1 MTKPEPTDP
10 DRGTSRPVTGPPVGR
25 RLFLGLVAL
34 GAGAVV
40 TGGPISHALSNV
52 QAKVAAKDPTGLS
65 GLIPGGGWRYYTVS
79 NGYPGVDH
87 ATYRLTVKG
96 LVDKPLTLSLHDL
109 KSLPRTSLVRDF
121 QCVTGWRVPKVHWS
135 GVLLSDVLAAAGA
148 HPGAGAV
155 QFRSFDGVYTE
166 CLTMAQ
172 AMRSDV
178 LVADTMEGVPV
189 TRNHGGPVRMLV
201 APMYGYKS
209 CKWVS
214 AIRVVPQV
222 IPGYWEHFGYDEDG
236 WVGRSNGRNDAPT

>member
-1 MTKPEPTDP
+1 MTGLNDGDGGSAGPL
-10 DRGTSRPVTGPPVGR
+10 TGAPVGR

-40 TGGPISHALSNV
+40 AGGPLSRGFNNLH
-52 QAKVAAKDPTGLS
+52 AKVSAHDPTGLS

-79 NGYPGVDH
+79 DGYPGVDH
-87 ATYRLTVKG
+87 STYRLNVVG
-96 LVDKPLTLSLHDL
+96 LVDKPLHLSLDDL
-109 KSLPRTSLVRDF
+109 QALPRTKLVRDF

-135 GVLLSDVLAAAGA
+135 GVRLADVLAAAEV
-148 HPGAGAV
+148 HRSAGAV
-155 QFRSFDGVYTE
+155 QFVSFDGVYTE

-178 LVADTMEGVPV
+178 LVADTMESAPV

-209 CKWVS
+209 CKWLS
-214 AIRVVPQV
+214 GIRVVPHV
-222 IPGYWEHFGYDEDG
+222 IPGYWENFGYDEDG
-236 WVGRSNGRNDAPT
+236 WVGRSNGRSDAPT

>member
-1 MTKPEPTDP
+1 MTAPNA
-10 DRGTSRPVTGPPVGR
+10 RGVASGPPVGR
-25 RLFLGLVAL
+25 RVFLGLVAL

-40 TGGPISHALSNV
+40 AGGPLSRGFNNLHAT
-52 QAKVAAKDPTGLS
+52 VAAHDPTGLS

-79 NGYPGVDH
+79 NGYPAVDH
-87 ATYRLTVKG
+87 ATYRLHVFG
-96 LVDKPLTLSLHDL
+96 RVDKPMSLSLGDL
-109 KSLPRTSLVRDF
+109 KALPRTSLVRDF

-135 GVLLSDVLAAAGA
+135 GVRLADVLAAAGVKA
-148 HPGAGAV
+148 DAGAV

-166 CLTMAQ
+166 CLTMSQ

-178 LVADTMEGVPV
+178 LVADTMESAPV

-209 CKWVS
+209 CKWLS
-214 AIRVVPQV
+214 GIRVVPHV
-222 IPGYWEHFGYDEDG
+222 IPGYWEHYGYDEDG